1 MVGRS
6 FPFFSKLLHD
16 WFVIPTS
23 SAASE
28 RIWSVYYD
36 FVHTKQR
43 NRFNTDK
50 DDKMVLLYAIPS
62 TEALLKKEADFARI
76 MMEE

>member
-1 MVGRS
+1 M
-6 FPFFSKLLHD
+6 
-16 WFVIPTS
+16 
-23 SAASE
+23 
-28 RIWSVYYD
+28 YYD

-43 NRFNTDK
+43 NRFNTGK